1 MTATFEE
8 GTEYLAEFP
17 MTAMAYGTRIVNM
30 GTCTAKARCIRRT
43 WCYVT
48 FEITT
53 DSGTTVQA
61 RGRIQDQKVD
71 IRSDDIVEHTVLRPK
86 GCKEIS
92 VWANQLF

>member
-1 MTATFEE
+1 MTAIFEE

-17 MTAMAYGTRIVNM
+17 MTAMAYGTRIVSI

-43 WCYVT
+43 PCYAT
-48 FEITT
+48 FEIIT

-61 RGRIQDQKVD
+61 KGRIQDQRESFLTDSV
-71 IRSDDIVEHTVLRPK
+71 VEYARLHPK
-86 GCKEIS
+86 GCKQIM

>member
-17 MTAMAYGTRIVNM
+17 MTAMAYGTRIVSI
-30 GTCTAKARCIRRT
+30 GTCTATARCIRRT

-61 RGRIQDQKVD
+61 RGRIQDIGGDRV
-71 IRSDDIVEHTVLRPK
+71 VEYARLRPK

-92 VWANQLF
+92 VRADDKL

>member
-1 MTATFEE
+1 MTAIFEE
-8 GTEYLAEFP
+8 GTEYLAQFP
-17 MTAMAYGTRIVNM
+17 MTAMMYGTRIVSI

-53 DSGTTVQA
+53 ESGTTVQA
-61 RGRIQDQKVD
+61 RGRIQDLNNGA
-71 IRSDDIVEHTVLRPK
+71 VEYARLRPK

-92 VWANQLF
+92 VRADELF